1 MYRDSSPAAQNDCRA
16 GRQAHNADFIFIVRR
31 AIPSPLNPLN
41 PLNLLNPGPKGAPV
55 TFLWHL
61 KFTYVI
67 I

>member
-1 MYRDSSPAAQNDCRA
+1 MRTPTTAAPAAY
-16 GRQAHNADFIFIVRR
+16 ILIVRR

-41 PLNLLNPGPKGAPV
+41 PLNLLNPGRKAAPV

>member
-1 MYRDSSPAAQNDCRA
+1 MNFFRWLIKVTLKMGQVVEQQFQASEPS
-16 GRQAHNADFIFIVRR
+16 GRRPVN
-31 AIPSPLNPLN
+31 LKNPV
-41 PLNLLNPGPKGAPV
+41 PKGAPV